1 MLVFIFAS
9 TDTVHH
15 LRPGGKRIIK
25 KKKEGEKYLQFGFII
40 LPGFVKRLF
49 EVLRKQKICLEHFK
63 NFVSIVKLSSY
74 K

>member
-1 MLVFIFAS
+1 MPCLYSYLHPQIQYIVWDQEA
-9 TDTVHH
+9 
-15 LRPGGKRIIK
+15 RE

-49 EVLRKQKICLEHFK
+49 EVLRKQKICLDHFK
-63 NFVSIVKLSSY
+63 NFVSIVKIPSY